1 MSDLSFC
8 SSKYGCFPM
17 SDLSFCS
24 SKYGCFPMSDLSFCS
39 SKYGCF
45 PVRDLSFCYGCVSIL
60 QYGFI
65 YNTLRSLVVDNHG
78 EEVWLKIW

>member
-1 MSDLSFC
+1 
-8 SSKYGCFPM
+8 
-17 SDLSFCS
+17 
-24 SKYGCFPMSDLSFCS
+24 MSDLSFCS

-45 PVRDLSFCYGCVSIL
+45 PVSDLSFCYGCVSIL